1 MAHYA
6 LAASSCPTSFSP
18 KLVITL
24 TEISRPQVSS
34 LSFRH
39 FNALSLTA
47 LQITR
52 ALPML
57 TVFAA
62 RSTGNVY
69 PMASASWR
77 MNNTTVVT
85 HVPIKPGRRQV
96 ARRYAPMV
104 RTPNTGTLVRKY
116 VLKGLQETRML
127 ETRPFFNVQVRVEIG
142 AATTIGMHPMFV
154 ATAPTQMTS
163 FHCPRGLLWPQ

>member
-18 KLVITL
+18 KLAITP

-34 LSFRH
+34 LFFRH
-39 FNALSLTA
+39 SNSLSLTA

-69 PMASASWR
+69 PMASATWR

-85 HVPIKPGRRQV
+85 HVPIGPGRPQV
-96 ARRYAPMV
+96 AQRYAPMV
-104 RTPNTGTLVRKY
+104 RTPNTETLVRMY
-116 VLKGLQETRML
+116 VLISLQETQIL
-127 ETRPFFNVQVRVEIG
+127 ETRPFFNVQDRVEIG
-142 AATTIGMHPMFV
+142 VATTIGIHLMSV

-163 FHCPRGLLWPQ
+163 FHCPRGLLWPR